1 VTSYVLREGKNIKA
15 DEAFFA
21 WTSGD
26 LDRMV
31 SALAV
36 RTNPVDRHFLLM
48 GIVAATYRKRN
59 DPLAR
64 RTCIDVGRMHVAEF
78 PAIAPA
84 LRADMGGVLP
94 RVATFAHLAT
104 VLAEDGAV
112 AEAIAVCE
120 TAILHGLHDGT
131 KADYSGR
138 IERMR
143 KHAARDRQDF
153 V

>member
-1 VTSYVLREGKNIKA
+1 MTSYVLREGKNIKA

-31 SALAV
+31 RALAV

-48 GIVAATYRKRN
+48 GIVAATYKKRN

-64 RTCIDVGRMHVAEF
+64 RTCVDVGRMHVAEF

-120 TAILHGLHDGT
+120 AAKLHGLHDGT
-131 KADYSGR
+131 QADYSGR
-138 IERMR
+138 IERIR
-143 KHAARDRQDF
+143 KRAARDR
-153 V
+153 

>member
-1 VTSYVLREGKNIKA
+1 MTSYVLREGKSIQA

-26 LDRMV
+26 LVRMV
-31 SALAV
+31 RALAV
-36 RTNPVDRHFLLM
+36 RTNPIDRHFLLM
-48 GIVAATYRKRN
+48 GIVAATYKKRN

-64 RTCIDVGRMHVAEF
+64 RTCVDVGRMHVAEF

-104 VLAEDGAV
+104 VLAEAGAL
-112 AEAIAVCE
+112 AEATAVCE
-120 TAILHGLHDGT
+120 AAILHGLHDGT

-143 KHAARDRQDF
+143 KRAARDR
-153 V
+153 

>member
-1 VTSYVLREGKNIKA
+1 MPA

-31 SALAV
+31 RALAV
-36 RTNPVDRHFLLM
+36 QTNPVDRHFLLV
-48 GIVAATYRKRN
+48 GIVAASYKKRN
-59 DPLAR
+59 SPLAR
-64 RTCIDVGRMHVAEF
+64 RTCVDVGRMHVAEF

-104 VLAEDGAV
+104 VLAEDGAL

-120 TAILHGLHDGT
+120 AAMSYGLHDGT
-131 KADYSGR
+131 KSDYAGR
-138 IERMR
+138 IGRMR
-143 KHAARDRQDF
+143 KRPAGDR
-153 V
+153 

>member
-1 VTSYVLREGKNIKA
+1 MTSYVLREGKYIKA

-48 GIVAATYRKRN
+48 RIVAATYKKRT

-84 LRADMGGVLP
+84 LRADMGGLLP
-94 RVATFAHLAT
+94 RESTFAHISA
-104 VLAEDGAV
+104 VLAEDGAL

-120 TAILHGLHDGT
+120 AAIFHGLHDGT
-131 KADYSGR
+131 KADYAGR
-138 IERMR
+138 IVRMR
-143 KHAARDRQDF
+143 KRTARKRIQ
-153 V
+153 

>member
-1 VTSYVLREGKNIKA
+1 VTTYVLREGKNIKA

-36 RTNPVDRHFLLM
+36 RTNPIDRHFLLM
-48 GIVAATYRKRN
+48 GIVAATYKKRK

-64 RTCIDVGRMHVAEF
+64 RTCIDVGHMHVAEF

-104 VLAEDGAV
+104 VLAEDGAL

-120 TAILHGLHDGT
+120 AAIRHGLHDGT
-131 KADYSGR
+131 QADYSGR

-143 KHAARDRQDF
+143 KRAARDR
-153 V
+153 